1 MAYICYPLPSLLHN
15 FSKTPNRMKHIRL
28 ENTDSDLAILEDV
41 TSSKASKLYK
51 KTLADALFF
60 LFFSGC
66 EP

>member
-1 MAYICYPLPSLLHN
+1 
-15 FSKTPNRMKHIRL
+15 MKHIRL

-60 LFFSGC
+60 LFFLAVNHNKVVFYSLST
-66 EP
+66 